1 MSPGPRNNDGSSQ
14 QAARL
19 GKSIINRGFLVQ
31 SMPEVRSRGQVSVE
45 YILILSFVLAI
56 IIHGVIFFYQY
67 SQTSVSNVASVQ
79 YERFGQEM
87 LMTALSSAA
96 QGDGSWLTLDG
107 NIPSGLQDINV
118 TGSDDDELVFT
129 FRTSTGL
136 TQAIYFSE
144 VRLCANTSIIS
155 ECPLQGSV
163 FSAGPHSGRVSF
175 RFIAGINS
183 TTGQNYVAIKEQY
196 G

>member
-1 MSPGPRNNDGSSQ
+1 
-14 QAARL
+14 
-19 GKSIINRGFLVQ
+19 
-31 SMPEVRSRGQVSVE
+31 MPEVRSRGQVSVE

-56 IIHGVIFFYQY
+56 IIPGAIFFYQY

-107 NIPSGLQDINV
+107 NLPDGLMDINV

-129 FRTSTGL
+129 YQTSVGRTQS
-136 TQAIYFSE
+136 IYFSD
-144 VRLCANTSIIS
+144 VKLCANTSTPS
-155 ECPLQGSV
+155 ACPLQGSV
-163 FSAGPHSGRVSF
+163 FNTGPHTGRVSL
-175 RFIAGINS
+175 RFIAGTNPA
-183 TTGQNYVAIKEQY
+183 GQNYVAIAEQY
-196 G
+196 S